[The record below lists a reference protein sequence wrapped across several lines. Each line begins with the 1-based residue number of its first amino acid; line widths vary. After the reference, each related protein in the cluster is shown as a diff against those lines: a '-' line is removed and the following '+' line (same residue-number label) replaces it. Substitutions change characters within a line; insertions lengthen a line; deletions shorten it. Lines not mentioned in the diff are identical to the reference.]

1 MTYGDI
7 ALSGD
12 VRNRWWEAF
21 GDEGLN
27 AFVEVVLR
35 ESLTLQ
41 IAYLK
46 LLDSEMAMRQA
57 KSGYYPSISFS
68 RGIGGGGEVYTD
80 PSATPNFSLG
90 LSMSYE
96 IDIWGKVRAQ
106 TRVAE
111 LSRESAQ
118 DDAESA
124 AITLV
129 ANVATQWF
137 TIQYYNDRKELT
149 QKLLALSED
158 YYELVESYYVA
169 GQTTGMDVLEQ
180 RQQIETLRSTL
191 NEIDANIRIAKHALS
206 IMAGGQHVPQ
216 VAGKLPEAIDVGG
229 TPTIEA
235 LLEARPDVR
244 SALRNAQA
252 ADAKITIALAN
263 RHPSLRISAGLSFRD
278 KSLIE
283 MFKSLAWDAAVSFVG
298 TIFDGFNLTTAIDRA
313 KVTYLTQAMTYMV
326 TVQNAVADVEK
337 ALLNLQIAEQQLAD
351 ARSQLD
357 RQNEIL
363 DVSREYFVGGS
374 LTYNR
379 VLSALRSAVSSAQS
393 ELSARLNLINAQI
406 ALFKSMGG
414 AQWARDLH
422 DPGLKK
428 AKQQLKDLDD
438 EDEKEKD
445 IEDEDEKDIEDKAT
459 KDNDNE
465 D

>member
-1 MTYGDI
+1 MKRQQHIFSCFLLLSFVLCGCYSPVRYSGDIEAPTSAMTYGDI

-35 ESLTLQ
+35 ESPTLQ

-229 TPTIEA
+229 TPTPRKESVA
-235 LLEARPDVR
+235 SARM
-244 SALRNAQA
+244 
-252 ADAKITIALAN
+252 AKP
-263 RHPSLRISAGLSFRD
+263 RFS
-278 KSLIE
+278 
-283 MFKSLAWDAAVSFVG
+283 V
-298 TIFDGFNLTTAIDRA
+298 
-313 KVTYLTQAMTYMV
+313 AMTSTGPSTLGSTWVSMMR
-326 TVQNAVADVEK
+326 
-337 ALLNLQIAEQQLAD
+337 ALESPMTRAA
-351 ARSQLD
+351 ST
-357 RQNEIL
+357 
-363 DVSREYFVGGS
+363 YS
-374 LTYNR
+374 L
-379 VLSALRSAVSSAQS
+379 LRSTRVEPRTVRA
-393 ELSARLNLINAQI
+393 NC
-406 ALFKSMGG
+406 G
-414 AQWARDLH
+414 
-422 DPGLKK
+422 
-428 AKQQLKDLDD
+428 QLLMPM
-438 EDEKEKD
+438 
-445 IEDEDEKDIEDKAT
+445 ANT
-459 KDNDNE
+459 TT
-465 D
+465 